1 MIDKAFLSSD
11 LFLLTLTV
19 GLYCLG
25 CAVYR
30 RLRVPLLHP
39 VLLTFV
45 AVIVFLSA
53 AGIDYPRYKQ
63 ATSALDFALG
73 MSVVALGYLLYEQVE
88 QLRGSLLPV
97 GVATLAGCVTGV
109 LSVVYIAMA
118 FGAGREILTSIAPK
132 SVTVPIAV
140 SVSGPLGGIV
150 PITSVVVFC
159 VGIFGSI
166 FGEWILRR
174 CGVRDAEAR
183 GFALGAAAHGI
194 GTARAIEIGAVEGA
208 LSGLAMA
215 LMGLATALLMP
226 LMERYPEVPGF
237 VKFKSRFLMER
248 ACNGIDIVEA
258 ELYIDEALRLFPE
271 DGYFLKYQGELLWMK
286 GKCADALEVFADA
299 REKTNNGITQLELDK
314 FLNPYGRETVKTCQQ
329 LLDVGQK
336 DGAMKLMALWYRLL
350 PENPSVREYYY
361 LARASVAKK
370 RSEVEN

>member
-1 MIDKAFLSSD
+1 M
-11 LFLLTLTV
+11 
-19 GLYCLG
+19 
-25 CAVYR
+25 
-30 RLRVPLLHP
+30 PLLHP

-73 MSVVALGYLLYEQVE
+73 MSVVALGYLLYEQME

-226 LMERYPEVPGF
+226 LMERY
-237 VKFKSRFLMER
+237 
-248 ACNGIDIVEA
+248 
-258 ELYIDEALRLFPE
+258 LY
-271 DGYFLKYQGELLWMK
+271 
-286 GKCADALEVFADA
+286 
-299 REKTNNGITQLELDK
+299 
-314 FLNPYGRETVKTCQQ
+314 
-329 LLDVGQK
+329 
-336 DGAMKLMALWYRLL
+336 
-350 PENPSVREYYY
+350 
-361 LARASVAKK
+361 
-370 RSEVEN
+370 

>member
-1 MIDKAFLSSD
+1 MTGLFQILLFWLIGNALSLITGGYVSGNIIGMILLFAALCLRWVRAETVRPAARFLLGAMALFFVPYGVGLMDSYRVILENLWAILVSGIVSTILVLIVAGQTFQSLNRRASFLSSD

-25 CAVYR
+25 GMIYR
-30 RLRVPLLHP
+30 RTRLPLLHP

-45 AVIVFLSA
+45 AVIVFLRC
-53 AGIDYPRYKQ
+53 AGIGYERYRD
-63 ATSALDFALG
+63 ATGILNFALG
-73 MSVVALGYLLYEQVE
+73 MSVVALGYLLYEQLE
-88 QLRGSLLPV
+88 RLRGSLLPV
-97 GVATLAGCVTGV
+97 GMATLAGCVVGV

-118 FGAGREILTSIAPK
+118 FGAERQILNSIAPK

-140 SVSGPLGGIV
+140 SVAGPLGGNV
-150 PITSVVVFC
+150 SVTSVVVFC

-226 LMERYPEVPGF
+226 LMERY
-237 VKFKSRFLMER
+237 
-248 ACNGIDIVEA
+248 
-258 ELYIDEALRLFPE
+258 LY
-271 DGYFLKYQGELLWMK
+271 
-286 GKCADALEVFADA
+286 
-299 REKTNNGITQLELDK
+299 
-314 FLNPYGRETVKTCQQ
+314 
-329 LLDVGQK
+329 
-336 DGAMKLMALWYRLL
+336 
-350 PENPSVREYYY
+350 
-361 LARASVAKK
+361 
-370 RSEVEN
+370 

>member
-30 RLRVPLLHP
+30 RLRVHP

-63 ATSALDFALG
+63 APSALDFALG
-73 MSVVALGYLLYEQVE
+73 RSVVALGYLLYEQVE

-118 FGAGREILTSIAPK
+118 FGAGREILTS
-132 SVTVPIAV
+132 
-140 SVSGPLGGIV
+140 
-150 PITSVVVFC
+150 
-159 VGIFGSI
+159 
-166 FGEWILRR
+166 
-174 CGVRDAEAR
+174 RDAEAR

-226 LMERYPEVPGF
+226 LMERY
-237 VKFKSRFLMER
+237 
-248 ACNGIDIVEA
+248 
-258 ELYIDEALRLFPE
+258 LY
-271 DGYFLKYQGELLWMK
+271 
-286 GKCADALEVFADA
+286 
-299 REKTNNGITQLELDK
+299 
-314 FLNPYGRETVKTCQQ
+314 
-329 LLDVGQK
+329 
-336 DGAMKLMALWYRLL
+336 
-350 PENPSVREYYY
+350 
-361 LARASVAKK
+361 
-370 RSEVEN
+370 